1 MLFNSEVP
9 QCSPTRLS
17 GVSFRPKSCHR
28 FTQLHLQSL
37 GFDLAL
43 AFPRTNTVTSRFQS
57 EIELEVWVILK
68 QCGRRVDKG
77 RGEYSQQSWLHDNAG
92 ERRVSTTQK
101 SLLIDSPALAEW
113 IRILRRTDYSTF
125 GEILFT
131 WRFMLVHDYKH
142 TRCLHG
148 QWEAAKNMSRGWD
161 CCTAYWEKYV
171 YLVLVRETCNA
182 ITNSFKNA
190 SNSACFW
197 AKRDRRGAGMMGKKQ
212 WGKNVCRDTDDK
224 RTW

>member
-113 IRILRRTDYSTF
+113 DQNPEENWLQHVWGNTVHLTFYVSARLWTHTMSSRSVGSCEKHVERLRLLHCILGKICIFSLGMWNVQRN
-125 GEILFT
+125 
-131 WRFMLVHDYKH
+131 YKQ
-142 TRCLHG
+142 L
-148 QWEAAKNMSRGWD
+148 
-161 CCTAYWEKYV
+161 
-171 YLVLVRETCNA
+171 
-182 ITNSFKNA
+182 
-190 SNSACFW
+190 
-197 AKRDRRGAGMMGKKQ
+197 
-212 WGKNVCRDTDDK
+212 
-224 RTW
+224 